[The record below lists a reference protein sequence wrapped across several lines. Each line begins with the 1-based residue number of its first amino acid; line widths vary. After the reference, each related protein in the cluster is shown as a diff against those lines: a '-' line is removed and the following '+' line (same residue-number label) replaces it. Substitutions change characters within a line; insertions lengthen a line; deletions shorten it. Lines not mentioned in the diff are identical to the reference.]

1 MIKKI
6 IEKETISLPELKD
19 KINDLKELKEEELNT
34 IQRKMIEYVDKFS
47 KISPEKAVEIK
58 KRLVEELEL
67 DEEKAV
73 QIINIMPK
81 TPEEIREIFY
91 EKVIIGDLP
100 QKILEIILDE
110 RDPI

>member
-6 IEKETISLPELKD
+6 IEKEAISLPELRD
-19 KINDLKELKEEELNT
+19 KISDLKEVKEEELST

-47 KISPEKAVEIK
+47 KISSERAAEIK
-58 KRLVEELEL
+58 KRLIEELEL
-67 DEEKAV
+67 DDEKAV

-100 QKILEIILDE
+100 QKILEIIWE
-110 RDPI
+110 K

>member
-6 IEKETISLPELKD
+6 IEKEAISLPELKNRID
-19 KINDLKELKEEELNT
+19 KFKDMGDEQLNT

-47 KISPEKAVEIK
+47 KIPSEKAVDIK

-67 DEEKAV
+67 DDEKAV

-100 QKILEIILDE
+100 QKILEIIWE
-110 RDPI
+110 K